1 MATHRVLK
9 SLGTLALLM
18 IGVGGSSALGADTER
33 PYRKGVVPGSTTI
46 RASFDT
52 EKDSGPDM
60 LLDANEKTRGGKS
73 LVHSWMSPSG
83 LKSEYANSVTL
94 ETQRT
99 GTTTT
104 YLAKLPL
111 DGFGVD
117 AAFLRT
123 RAIGFNVIA
132 NDDDNDGG
140 GRKGF
145 AFVAKGMGLGTTTPE
160 EWPRVVFE

>member
-33 PYRKGVVPGSTTI
+33 PYRKGVVPDSTTI

-104 YLAKLPL
+104 TTAADVKASPSSPKEWDSERPRPRNGLALFSNDTRRDRRDFRPVLVLRLVSGQIYL
-111 DGFGVD
+111 
-117 AAFLRT
+117 
-123 RAIGFNVIA
+123 
-132 NDDDNDGG
+132 
-140 GRKGF
+140 
-145 AFVAKGMGLGTTTPE
+145 
-160 EWPRVVFE
+160 